1 MSDPRKANG
10 NGRWRAVTRHEPCP
24 ACGGAD
30 WCAWTPEGDVLRCM
44 RPGSGEP
51 PAGMRKLGEDADG
64 GTRYGPMNGSAGA
77 SGYRLPKPPSC
88 KVKPAGV
95 DKLDLPATLERLRS
109 QLTDERLAELA
120 SSTGL
125 PGEAWAKLR
134 PGWCEAADLRL
145 LKAGG
150 AGWSDDYPAGTFAFA
165 EHEGRGKPVGLSLR
179 AMDGRKGSPSSAV
192 GCKRGLIVPPGI
204 AEASGPVLIVEGAS
218 DVAGCIAL
226 GIAAVGRPSNRG
238 GASDLAE
245 LLDGIDDVL
254 VVGERDAKEG
264 GAWPGRDGAKA
275 VASQLAGRWREPVS
289 WTLPPTGVKDVREWH
304 AANPDADAGVLV
316 AALKAA
322 AKEVKPGKPPKQADA
337 MVALAAE
344 AELFHT
350 PGDDGKGYA
359 TLTVPDPPEAAAAPH
374 AATDPIAADHADYA
388 DRPAQ
393 PSGSGFHRETW
404 RIGSAVFRRWLAAR
418 YYRATGKTPGGA
430 AVEEAV
436 SVLAGVAMHDGPT
449 LPVAVRLAG
458 SATGGDDD
466 AVYLDLADAAWRV
479 VRVTAESWQVID
491 GADCPV
497 RFIRRRGLLPL
508 PEPVRGGSLDE
519 LRDLVNVPDDDD
531 WALVLGWLVSALRPE
546 GPMDYPLLVV
556 NGEAGS
562 AKSTL
567 SRYAR
572 SLIDPNVATLR
583 TPPKDERDLAIAAKN
598 AWALAFDNLS
608 GIGNT
613 MADAMCRLATG
624 GGFGTRELYSDDE
637 ETLLDA
643 KRPIIINGID
653 DLLGKADLASR
664 ALQLFLPPI
673 PSDRRRAKRDLDAT
687 YERARPRV
695 LGALL
700 DAVSLAMAN
709 LADVDLPDLPRMAD
723 VAEWVVAA
731 EPALG
736 LDPGTFTAAYA
747 DNREAATEQAID
759 GSPIGPV
766 LVNLID
772 TITTPAWTGTTTE
785 LLQAL
790 IQRTGEGQRKAR
802 GWPGNAKALGNALR
816 RLAPALRTAGYT
828 IAEPPRVGRGR
839 DKRREWQMGREA
851 QPHQLGREGD
861 QRSARSASTANGP
874 HDPDNAD
881 PPRTVADRTP
891 ADADHPPHPR
901 SAPEAVDIAPDGE
914 PAASADHADR
924 ADRPMH
930 DSPKADV
937 PRVRVRI

>member
-1 MSDPRKANG
+1 
-10 NGRWRAVTRHEPCP
+10 
-24 ACGGAD
+24 
-30 WCAWTPEGDVLRCM
+30 
-44 RPGSGEP
+44 
-51 PAGMRKLGEDADG
+51 MRKLGDDADG
-64 GTRYGPMNGSAGA
+64 GTRYGPVNGTAGM
-77 SGYRLPKPPSC
+77 SVKRLPPRPRKREAT
-88 KVKPAGV
+88 PAAGGAR
-95 DKLDLPATLERLRS
+95 LDLPATLERLRAH
-109 QLTDERLAELA
+109 LTDERLAELA
-120 SSTGL
+120 SATGL
-125 PGEAWAKLR
+125 PAEAWAKLR
-134 PGWCEAADLRL
+134 PGWCTPADLRL
-145 LKAGG
+145 SKAGG
-150 AGWSDDYPAGTFAFA
+150 AGWIDPGPYPEGAYAFA
-165 EHEGRGKPVGLSLR
+165 EHDGRGKPVGLSLR
-179 AMDGRKGSPSSAV
+179 AVDGRKGSPSSAV
-192 GCKRGLIVPPGI
+192 GCKRGLIVPPGL

-218 DVAGCIAL
+218 DVAACIGL

-238 GASDLAE
+238 GASDLAD
-245 LLDGIDDVL
+245 LLDGMDDVL

-275 VASQLAGRWREPVS
+275 VASQLAGRWKEPVR
-289 WTLPPTGVKDVREWH
+289 WTLPPIDAKDIRDWR
-304 AANPDADAGVLV
+304 AANPDADAAVLV
-316 AALKAA
+316 GALKAA
-322 AKEVKPGKPPKQADA
+322 AKEAKPGKPPKQADA

-359 TLTVPDPPEAAAAPH
+359 TLIVPDPPEAATAPE
-374 AATDPIAADHADYA
+374 ATPDAADRAGDADH
-388 DRPAQ
+388 PAP
-393 PSGSGFHRETW
+393 PSASGFHRETW

-479 VRVTAESWQVID
+479 VRVTAEGWGVID

-508 PEPVRGGSLDE
+508 PKPVRGGSLDE

-546 GPMDYPLLVV
+546 GPMSYPLLVV

-572 SLIDPNVATLR
+572 NLIDPNTATLR
-583 TPPKDERDLAIAAKN
+583 RTPRQDRDLMIAATN
-598 AWALAFDNLS
+598 AWVVAFDNLS
-608 GIGNT
+608 GIHPD
-613 MADAMCRLATG
+613 MADAMCSLATG
-624 GGFGTRELYSDDE
+624 GGFGIRENYSDDE
-637 ETLLDA
+637 EILLNA

-653 DLLGKADLASR
+653 DLLGRADLASR

-673 PSDRRRAKRDLDAT
+673 VPDRRRAMRDLDGA

-700 DAVSLAMAN
+700 DAVSVAMAN
-709 LADVDLPDLPRMAD
+709 LPDVDLPDLPRMAD

-736 LDPGTFTAAYA
+736 LAPGTFTAAYA
-747 DNREAATEQAID
+747 DNRDAATEQAID
-759 GSPIGPV
+759 GSPVGPV

-772 TITTPAWTGTTTE
+772 TATTPTWTGTTTE

-790 IQRTGEGQRKAR
+790 LQRTGEGQRKAR
-802 GWPGNAKALGNALR
+802 GWPGNAKAPGQRPAAARPRTPHR
-816 RLAPALRTAGYT
+816 RLHHRRTA
-828 IAEPPRVGRGR
+828 PRRPGPRQAAGVGSRAGRRSTVRTVRIIRKRPRRPRQRRHPADRGGPYARRCGPCAAPTVRTRGR
-839 DKRREWQMGREA
+839 RC
-851 QPHQLGREGD
+851 
-861 QRSARSASTANGP
+861 
-874 HDPDNAD
+874 
-881 PPRTVADRTP
+881 
-891 ADADHPPHPR
+891 HP
-901 SAPEAVDIAPDGE
+901 
-914 PAASADHADR
+914 
-924 ADRPMH
+924 
-930 DSPKADV
+930 
-937 PRVRVRI
+937 